1 MKKETRPERVVRLM
15 AKAQAGKTCDV
26 SAIDAVEFR
35 RDQYAL
41 PRTEFAALLG
51 MSLSHYGEF
60 VNGKRKLP
68 KRAMVRAFAIGVP
81 AEVLL
86 QPDT

>member
-1 MKKETRPERVVRLM
+1 M
-15 AKAQAGKTCDV
+15 AEALAGKTCGV

-35 RDQYAL
+35 RDQYGL

-68 KRAMVRAFAIGVP
+68 KRAMVRAYAIGVP

>member
-1 MKKETRPERVVRLM
+1 M
-15 AKAQAGKTCDV
+15 AEAQAGKTCGV

-35 RDQYAL
+35 RDQYDM